1 MTAGAGSAGLGP
13 MGDLHLIAAAL
24 RADRADV
31 ESYTRVLTTVLGD
44 ALPAGMVEVER
55 KRSLADRMNGR
66 PGTPVALTIRTPDEV
81 LLLKQETHGVHAEVH
96 QIVRGVT
103 IKRST
108 VGVDDWLVALAGLL
122 AKLAG
127 SSATARDALTKLL
140 A

>member
-1 MTAGAGSAGLGP
+1 MTAGLGP

-44 ALPAGMVEVER
+44 ALPPGMVEVER

-66 PGTPVALTIRTPDEV
+66 PGTPVSLTVTTPDEQ
-81 LLLKQETHGVHAEVH
+81 LLLRQAAHGVHAEVH

-108 VGVDDWLVALAGLL
+108 VGVDEWLVALAGLL
-122 AKLAG
+122 ARLASG
-127 SSATARDALTKLL
+127 SAAARDVLTRLL
-140 A
+140 G

>member
-1 MTAGAGSAGLGP
+1 MTAGLGP

-66 PGTPVALTIRTPDEV
+66 EGTPVALTIRTPETV
-81 LLLKQETHGVHAEVH
+81 LLLKQESHGVHAEVH

-122 AKLAG
+122 SKLAG
-127 SSATARDALTKLL
+127 SSASARDALTKLL
-140 A
+140 G

>member
-1 MTAGAGSAGLGP
+1 MTAESGSTGLGP

-31 ESYTRVLTTVLGD
+31 ESYTRVLTTVLGG
-44 ALPAGMVEVER
+44 ALPAGMVEVEHR
-55 KRSLADRMNGR
+55 RSLADRMNGR
-66 PGTPVALTIRTPDEV
+66 AGTPVALTIRTPDEV
-81 LLLKQETHGVHAEVH
+81 LLLKQESHGVHAEVH

-108 VGVDDWLVALAGLL
+108 VGVDGWLVALAGLL
-122 AKLAG
+122 SKLAG

-140 A
+140 G

>member
-1 MTAGAGSAGLGP
+1 MTSGLGP

-66 PGTPVALTIRTPDEV
+66 PGTPVALTIRTPVEV
-81 LLLKQETHGVHAEVH
+81 LLLRQEAHGVHAEVH

-103 IKRST
+103 IKRAT

-122 AKLAG
+122 SRLAG

-140 A
+140 G